1 MPIYATP
8 GATFTPAPAGLHQGA
23 CCDVVD
29 LGVVEVTYPGT
40 PTKRQHKIRV
50 VWQLDAIGDDG
61 KRATVSKRYTLSLHE
76 KSGLRKDLES
86 WRGKA
91 FTPAELAP
99 PGFDIE
105 RLLGANAQINVTHT
119 DKAGTTYANVTGI
132 VPLGK
137 GMVKIGVDGYIRV
150 KDREPNGPDDEQA
163 PIEDEDPIPFAW
175 LLPLMVP
182 ALGMLS
188 AMLSA

>member
-8 GATFTPAPAGLHQGA
+8 GATFTPAPAGLHQGV

-29 LGVVEVTYPGT
+29 LGVLEVTYPGK
-40 PTKRQHKIRV
+40 PAKKQHKISV
-50 VWQLDAIGDDG
+50 VWQLDAFADDG
-61 KRATVSKRYTLSLHE
+61 KRARVSKRYTLSLHE
-76 KSGLRKDLES
+76 KAGLRKDLES
-86 WRGKA
+86 WRGRA

-105 RLLGANAQINVTHT
+105 RLIGANAQINVAHA

-137 GMVKIGVDGYIRV
+137 GMVKLGIDDYVRV
-150 KDREPNGPDDEQA
+150 KDREPDSPDDQPPVEE
-163 PIEDEDPIPFAW
+163 EDSIPF
-175 LLPLMVP
+175 
-182 ALGMLS
+182 
-188 AMLSA
+188 

>member
-29 LGVVEVTYPGT
+29 LGVVEVTYAGT

-50 VWQLDAIGDDG
+50 IWQLDAMQEDG
-61 KRATVSKRYTLSLHE
+61 KRATVGKQYTLSLHE
-76 KSGLRKDLES
+76 KSALRKDLES

-91 FTPAELAP
+91 FTPDELKA

-105 RLLGANAQINVTHT
+105 RLLGANAQINVTHVE
-119 DKAGTTYANVTGI
+119 KNGATYANVTGI
-132 VPLGK
+132 VPLGR
-137 GMVKIGVDGYIRV
+137 GMVKLGVEDYVRV
-150 KDREPNGPDDEQA
+150 KDREPSSEDTQPSIDE
-163 PIEDEDPIPFAW
+163 EDSIPF
-175 LLPLMVP
+175 
-182 ALGMLS
+182 
-188 AMLSA
+188 